1 MNTRDLLNLVPI
13 TCSMVKDDTHCGCA
27 TKCHSRTQ
35 YLMLREVILKAE
47 LYDEKENGVTPAC
60 QDTGYMSVDF
70 YCGSCGHLIK
80 DTDEYC
86 SSCGTKID
94 F

>member
-1 MNTRDLLNLVPI
+1 MNTRDLLNLVQI
-13 TCSMVKDDTHCGCA
+13 TCPMIKDDTHCRCE
-27 TKCHSRTQ
+27 TKCHNRNQ
-35 YLMLREVILKAE
+35 YLLLRDIIYKAE
-47 LYDEKENGVTPAC
+47 LYDEKESGTHPTC

-70 YCGSCGHLIK
+70 YCGACGHKIK

-86 SSCGTKID
+86 SSCGTKVI